1 MIFEIHL
8 VLRVDLHVLVEHD
21 GQILLIVAHLWRCDA
36 HAVFVVVRHISLWS
50 LRVELLWILS
60 HLKLIAHG
68 AFC

>member
-36 HAVFVVVRHISLWS
+36 HAVFVVVRHISFWS
-50 LRVELLWILS
+50 LRVELRILP
-60 HLKLIAHG
+60 HLKLIAHS